1 MKVYVLNKEWGN
13 GTLNGSECVGVYDTE
28 EKAQKVMEG
37 EIKKTEKKWTAWSK
51 YLKNAKNFNTTI
63 GIGVATISSEGRYKH
78 YLVSEKKVQ

>member
-37 EIKKTEKKWTAWSK
+37 EIKKTEKKWTER
-51 YLKNAKNFNTTI
+51 YKNFVSTKNIDIAI
-63 GIGVATISSEGRYKH
+63 GIGVATISTEDRYKH
-78 YLVSEKKVQ
+78 YLVSEKEVK

>member
-1 MKVYVLNKEWGN
+1 MNKEFGY
-13 GTLNGSECVGVYDTE
+13 GTLYGAECVGVYDTE

-78 YLVSEKKVQ
+78 YLVSEKKIQ